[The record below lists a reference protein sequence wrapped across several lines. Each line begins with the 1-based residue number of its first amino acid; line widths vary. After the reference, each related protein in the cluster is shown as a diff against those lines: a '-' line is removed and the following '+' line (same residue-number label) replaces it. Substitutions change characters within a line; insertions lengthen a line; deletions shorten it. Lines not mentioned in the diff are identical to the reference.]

1 MTACVVFLVSPCAA
15 VYPLLMLPPSLRTQ
29 RSAAVVY
36 DSVEAVS
43 KAMKHGSTGELVQ
56 LELPLPEGPIGLKAW
71 VAAHKAARPGNEQ
84 LQKQVG
90 GLLIDL

>member
-1 MTACVVFLVSPCAA
+1 
-15 VYPLLMLPPSLRTQ
+15 
-29 RSAAVVY
+29 
-36 DSVEAVS
+36 
-43 KAMKHGSTGELVQ
+43 MKHGSTGELVQ

-90 GLLIDL
+90 CLLIDL